1 MSDEKQEFMDRLV
14 KWEGD
19 CWEFRKPDGTRY
31 PSNASPL
38 WREGEAFRHAAVR
51 LLGSFLGPVKRGW
64 FVKSRKTCVRFCV
77 NPLHLTVK
85 PNGRYPESRPE
96 RILSKPPPFVPG
108 EGPGPLYVQDR
119 RVRPMLIDEDKY
131 PDLRPKVNRP
141 GFAGAGRPDPPPLPG
156 EDSTNGL

>member
-14 KWEGD
+14 KWESD

-38 WREGEAFRHAAVR
+38 WKDGEAFRHAAVR
-51 LLGSFLGPVKRGW
+51 LLGGFLGPVKRGW

-96 RILSKPPPFVPG
+96 RILEQASPIRAG
-108 EGPGPLYVQDR
+108 RGAGTALRAGSAGAADADR
-119 RVRPMLIDEDKY
+119 RGQVPRSPPEGEPTGIRRGW
-131 PDLRPKVNRP
+131 PSRSAAP
-141 GFAGAGRPDPPPLPG
+141 AG
-156 EDSTNGL
+156 